1 MRYLVWLP
9 LRVGALILLLIM
21 TVSGFLRMLLRGIT
35 GCCGMAFILLPIYML
50 IVAIHSTAAT
60 LYFRTRAL
68 DVKFGFAKPEEV
80 EGLRER
86 FWTFWER

>member
-1 MRYLVWLP
+1 MRYLLWLP

-21 TVSGFLRMLLRGIT
+21 TVCGFLRMLLRGI
-35 GCCGMAFILLPIYML
+35 GACCVMGFILLPIYML

-60 LYFRTRAL
+60 LYFRICAL

-80 EGLRER
+80 EGRRER
-86 FWTFWER
+86 FWTFGEQ